1 MPRET
6 LNPPELYA
14 STKFGFSHATR
25 SEAPVMLHLAGQ
37 VAWDAHYN
45 LIGPGDVRAQA
56 AQALANLKQVL
67 AAAGATPADVV
78 RMRTYLVNH
87 TPDDLKAIGRLLVD
101 FYEGAEPA
109 ANTVVGV
116 ARLAMPEFLCEIEV
130 TAAINHG

>member
-1 MPRET
+1 MPRDT
-6 LNPPELYA
+6 LNPPSLYA

-25 SEAPVMLHLAGQ
+25 SSSRTLLHLAGQ
-37 VAWDAHYN
+37 VAWDSDYR
-45 LIGPGDVRAQA
+45 LVGPGDIRAQA
-56 AQALANLKQVL
+56 AQALANLKLVL
-67 AAAGATPADVV
+67 NEAGAKPSDVV

-87 TPDDLKAIGRLLVD
+87 TADDLKAIGRLLVD

-130 TAAINHG
+130 TAAVD

>member
-1 MPRET
+1 
-6 LNPPELYA
+6 
-14 STKFGFSHATR
+14 
-25 SEAPVMLHLAGQ
+25 V
-37 VAWDAHYN
+37 
-45 LIGPGDVRAQA
+45 GPGDIRAQA
-56 AQALANLKQVL
+56 AQALANLKLVL
-67 AAAGATPADVV
+67 NEAGAKPSDVV

-130 TAAINHG
+130 TAAVD